1 MPEEVIDILLI
12 EDDEAHAEL
21 IKRAF
26 ESYST
31 TFRPTVAETL
41 QEARQ
46 YLGRAS
52 PHLILCDI
60 FLPDGNGIDI
70 LESVGDRPEFP
81 VVVMTSHG
89 SEQLAVEAM
98 KAGAFD
104 YVVKS
109 VETLAD
115 MGRITER
122 VLREWSHITER
133 KRVEKALK
141 ESEEKY
147 RDLYE
152 NAPIAYFS
160 VNTLD
165 GSILRCNRAMENLT
179 GYDKE
184 TLLKMKVFDLF
195 GPSAEVQSAGFE
207 VFEKFR
213 EGKPLRD
220 VELQM
225 RHKSG
230 DIRWISLS
238 FEFIRDQ
245 EGNISE
251 SQSAAI
257 DITERKL
264 ADEKLR
270 DAEASLKNTFDISP
284 GLICVADANAGIF
297 TECNPA
303 VTRIL
308 GFSVEEFTST
318 PFMEFVHPD
327 DRQRTVDE
335 ITEQLRGSA
344 VAHFE
349 NRYRCKDGS
358 YKWLAWQATAAD
370 KDGKVHTVATDITKR
385 KQAEEAL
392 AQREY
397 YYRTLI
403 YSLHEDILVIDR
415 DYRVTDVNNSAMQ
428 TLGMTREEVIGRHC
442 YEVSYG
448 LDTPC
453 HEQGEQCGLRIVLET
468 GEFCNLHREH
478 VTADGEK
485 THVDIRISPMKDEDG
500 NITHVVEAVRD
511 VTELFQA
518 QEMLR
523 ESEERYRTILESM
536 EEGYYEVDLAGNFTF
551 FNDAMCKIRGIS
563 RDELMGMSNR
573 DYMTPETAKEVY
585 KAYNKVYTTGEPAK
599 NLEWLTIRPD
609 GTERYVETSTSL
621 IKDSGNVPTGFR
633 GIVRDVTERIRSEE
647 EKKKLEAQLQ
657 QAQKMEAIGT
667 LAGGIAHDFNNILG
681 AIIGYSD
688 LALRDI
694 SEDDPNKYYLEQ
706 INQAGFRAKDLVK
719 QILLFSR
726 QQEHEKVPVKFGP
739 LMKEAAKLL
748 RASIPSTIEIHTSI
762 SAQSDLIQAD
772 PSQVHQILMNLCTN
786 AAHAMRGESGVLSIS
801 LDETRLDSES
811 RETLSDLRDGPFLI
825 LRVSD
830 TGHGIPESVMDRI
843 FDPFFTTKARG
854 EGTGLGLSVVHG
866 IVRDHGGTILVNSEM
881 GKGTSFEVFFPLI
894 EDAGKKSELEALAP
908 IPGGKERV
916 FFIDDEPALV
926 ELGKKMLE
934 PLGYTIH
941 TETGSIDALE
951 TFRSQPDRFDII
963 ITDLTMPGMTGLE
976 LAREIMKIKPDT
988 PVILCTGFS
997 DQVTAETADKIGIKK
1012 VLLKPFIAREMTEA
1026 IRRVLDQ

>member
-1 MPEEVIDILLI
+1 MEPEAGIGESAYNAAPENEGIMPEEVIDVLLI
-12 EDDEAHAEL
+12 EDEEAHAEL

-31 TFRPTVAETL
+31 RFRPTVTETL

-52 PHLILCDI
+52 PGLILCDL

-152 NAPIAYFS
+152 NAPIAYSS
-160 VNTLD
+160 VSILD

-179 GYDKE
+179 GYNKE

-195 GPSAEVQSAGFE
+195 SPLEEPQSEGFE

-370 KDGKVHTVATDITKR
+370 KDGKVHAVATDITER
-385 KQAEEAL
+385 KQA
-392 AQREY
+392 Q
-397 YYRTLI
+397 
-403 YSLHEDILVIDR
+403 
-415 DYRVTDVNNSAMQ
+415 
-428 TLGMTREEVIGRHC
+428 
-442 YEVSYG
+442 
-448 LDTPC
+448 
-453 HEQGEQCGLRIVLET
+453 ET
-468 GEFCNLHREH
+468 
-478 VTADGEK
+478 
-485 THVDIRISPMKDEDG
+485 
-500 NITHVVEAVRD
+500 
-511 VTELFQA
+511 
-518 QEMLR
+518 LR

-657 QAQKMEAIGT
+657 QSQRMEAIGT
-667 LAGGIAHDFNNILG
+667 LAGGIAHDFNNILS
-681 AIIGYSD
+681 AVMGYSD
-688 LALRDI
+688 LAIREV
-694 SEDDPNKYYLEQ
+694 SEEDPIRYYLEQ
-706 INQAGFRAKDLVK
+706 INRAGYRAKDLVN

-739 LMKEAAKLL
+739 LITEAVKLL
-748 RASIPSTIEIHTSI
+748 RASIPSTVEIHTDISI
-762 SAQSDLIQAD
+762 QSDLVLAD
-772 PSQVHQILMNLCTN
+772 PSQVHQILMNLCAN
-786 AAHAMRGESGVLSIS
+786 AAHAMRERGGILGIGLHEINMDSQLRELYPDLEESSYLK
-801 LDETRLDSES
+801 LE
-811 RETLSDLRDGPFLI
+811 
-825 LRVSD
+825 VSD
-830 TGHGIPESVMDRI
+830 TGHGITAEVMDRI
-843 FDPFFTTKARG
+843 FDPFFTTKTRG

-866 IVRDHGGTILVNSEM
+866 IVRDHGGIISVNSEL
-881 GKGTSFEVFFPLI
+881 GKGTSFEVLFPKI
-894 EDAGKKSELEALAP
+894 EVLNESLGTETTAP
-908 IPGGKERV
+908 LLKGNERV
-916 FFIDDEPALV
+916 FFIDDEQVLV
-926 ELGKKMLE
+926 DLGKEILE
-934 PLGYTIH
+934 SLGYTV
-941 TETGSIDALE
+941 TTSTSSIDALE
-951 TFRSQPDRFDII
+951 TFRLQPERFDII
-963 ITDLTMPGMTGLE
+963 LTDLTMPGMTGIE
-976 LAREIMKIKPDT
+976 LAKEIIRIRPDM
-988 PVILCTGFS
+988 PIIMCTGFS
-997 DQVTAETADKIGIKK
+997 GQETVEIAIGVGIREI
-1012 VLLKPFIAREMTEA
+1012 LNKPVIARGMAEA
-1026 IRRVLDQ
+1026 IQRVLDQ